1 MPAAQG
7 FSAILTFAD
16 VDAARTFR
24 IDVRM
29 SLRVRE
35 RSVRCARALR
45 RQHFLK
51 QDAVFFVVLVY
62 SG

>member
-1 MPAAQG
+1 MAAAQG
-7 FSAILTFAD
+7 FPAILTFAD
-16 VDAARTFR
+16 VDAAGTFR

-29 SLRVRE
+29 SLGVCE
-35 RSVRCARALR
+35 RSARRARGLR